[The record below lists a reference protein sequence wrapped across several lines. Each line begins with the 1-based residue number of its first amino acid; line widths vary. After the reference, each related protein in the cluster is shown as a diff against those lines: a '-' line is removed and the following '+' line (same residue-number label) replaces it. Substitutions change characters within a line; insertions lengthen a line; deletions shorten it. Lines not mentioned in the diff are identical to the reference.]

1 MDAVNERNLKP
12 STLLDKIYDNIA
24 GQKVFFKEKSCQVL
38 MNERGFSQA
47 DQKKTNDGVFWAC
60 FFHQKF
66 RANDFKLQISSR
78 EKTEERTQVFHIFF
92 LMVSKAEF
100 FQENVKDGT

>member
-38 MNERGFSQA
+38 MNERGLKLP

-66 RANDFKLQISSR
+66 RANDFKLQISR
-78 EKTEERTQVFHIFF
+78 RLWTQVFHRFF
-92 LMVSKAEF
+92 NGQLKAEF
-100 FQENVKDGT
+100 FQENGKKWCGT

>member
-1 MDAVNERNLKP
+1 
-12 STLLDKIYDNIA
+12 
-24 GQKVFFKEKSCQVL
+24 

-78 EKTEERTQVFHIFF
+78 EKTEERTQVFHRFF
-92 LMVSKAEF
+92 VNGQQSRILPRKCKKWYIETV
-100 FQENVKDGT
+100 